1 MTCPAAARFCE
12 LPRVLRFSGE
22 VVRKLKF
29 SNNSITIREERYMAM
44 DDVFDKLRTLQD
56 ILSQKISLEQDIQ
69 EIPKL
74 LVTQEELLNRLKKSW
89 IEKNQDHEKAKA
101 AESEFRNLLIDAETA
116 REKAEKNMDAI
127 NTQREYEALDKE
139 IRDASEKEQQY
150 RKDLQREERILSDL
164 NEQIKQN
171 TAMIEQQEA
180 ELEER
185 RAGIEAEITEKKRQI
200 DGLIDKERH
209 LTPDMDSE
217 VLFKFE
223 RIIRNKMGRGIVAI
237 KGNVC
242 QGCHMI
248 LPVQFA
254 NNVRLGE
261 EIVFCPYC
269 SRILYYEVS
278 EEGEEEFFDS
288 EDSGSLSDL
297 DDIEEEEFDDEE
309 EEEEKVNIDYEE

>member
-1 MTCPAAARFCE
+1 MI
-12 LPRVLRFSGE
+12 G
-22 VVRKLKF
+22 
-29 SNNSITIREERYMAM
+29 EERYMAM

-56 ILSQKISLEQDIQ
+56 ILSRKISLEQDIQ

-74 LVTQEELLNRLKKSW
+74 LVTQEELLARLKKTF
-89 IEKNQDHEKAKA
+89 IEKNQDYEKAKT
-101 AESEFRNLLIDAETA
+101 AESEFRNLLIEAETA
-116 REKAEKNMDAI
+116 RERAEKNMDAI
-127 NTQREYEALDKE
+127 STQREYEALDKE

-150 RKDLQREERILSDL
+150 RKDLQREERLLSDL
-164 NEQIKQN
+164 DEQMKQN
-171 TAMIEQQEA
+171 AALIEQQET
-180 ELEER
+180 ELAER
-185 RAGIEAEITEKKRQI
+185 RTGVEAEIAEKKKQI
-200 DGLIDKERH
+200 DDLVDKEKH

-254 NNVRLGE
+254 NDVRLGQD
-261 EIVFCPYC
+261 IVFCPYC
-269 SRILYYEVS
+269 SRILYYEEA

-297 DDIEEEEFDDEE
+297 DDIDEEEFDDEE